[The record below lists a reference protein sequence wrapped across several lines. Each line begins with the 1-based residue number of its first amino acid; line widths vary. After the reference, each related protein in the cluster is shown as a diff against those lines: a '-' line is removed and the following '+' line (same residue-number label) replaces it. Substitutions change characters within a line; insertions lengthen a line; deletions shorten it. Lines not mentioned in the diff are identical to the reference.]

1 VYQATL
7 AASLVSI
14 LARAHG
20 GREAE
25 QVRRAGATEVIQPE
39 AEAAATLIRHALER
53 LGFAK
58 TQALAYLE
66 RLRDAREA
74 VPTAGPAPAALPG
87 VVEVV
92 VPDGPLAGQ
101 SLAAARVR
109 ERFGVTVLS
118 VQRADGSTVLNP
130 SAQTVLRPGDR
141 LRVFGLPR
149 QIETLLA
156 AAAGGPAP

>member
-1 VYQATL
+1 HWGMRIDRFEQLPQA
-7 AASLVSI
+7 
-14 LARAHG
+14 R
-20 GREAE
+20 
-25 QVRRAGATEVIQPE
+25 
-39 AEAAATLIRHALER
+39 
-53 LGFAK
+53 
-58 TQALAYLE
+58 
-66 RLRDAREA
+66 
-74 VPTAGPAPAALPG
+74 PAMENL
-87 VVEVV
+87 
-92 VPDGPLAGQ
+92 PDGPLAGQ

-156 AAAGGPAP
+156 AGAGGPAQ